1 MDDSKWVLD
10 YTSTQVGGYVCQN
23 LEVLQEEIKSLLK
36 GDDISTRDFNLIY
49 RHIALENR
57 INKGA
62 HQNAKKFIAAIRFY
76 GFHQQRLSADVSKW
90 QGAKDKLAELLVCD
104 NVNVDFDMCED
115 DLNLKG
121 DAISSLREFGYEIS
135 VEKGRF
141 APTVKDECRFGEAM
155 RYRFDKVGA
164 VSIEIV
170 LDRIRHL
177 YREDTGRYDFRPE
190 PATIGKPYI
199 VPPWGYLLN
208 VALSFIHRKQRFR
221 EDIVAKTFNQ
231 ILDLSTKYF
240 TVLELQPLSKIAD
253 AFRAHEEIIDEIA
266 EGILYNQHIA
276 LDQYPLEVIFEIIK
290 RLEDARDP
298 EGNNPIVCVLEW
310 ICKQKKCER
319 PQSLRFTRFEIMQG
333 LSDSLSVGQV
343 IEILDSLTI
352 QDSELNKGYYVPHE
366 VCKRNYYKRPFV
378 LMDGYYVLWDS
389 NLWAKGF
396 YHVWLEKYGKGV
408 NLGGLFESVVQKL
421 LVAKNIKFI
430 AGGKYAISNE
440 ERIEFGITSKEGE
453 CDFVID
459 TPEKV
464 YFIELKMKEITGNA
478 MAGDGLAAL
487 TDMSKSVLT
496 AFIQAAK
503 HELILRRRGEIEFDS
518 ANKIELGSKRVE
530 KIHVSA
536 FDRYGLHD
544 KLLVERLVTS
554 IIRCDFNCPEEQKI
568 SEFKKVQRQ
577 IRAIVSNKVVSE
589 AYRNGSYLH
598 TFRSFSLPQLMFALQ
613 GCKSEIDFARNLDMT
628 SRVITGMKD
637 WYNEQIF
644 MTAVRKS

>member
-10 YTSTQVGGYVCQN
+10 YTSTQVGGCVCQN

-36 GDDISTRDFNLIY
+36 GDDISTRDLNLIY

-57 INKGA
+57 INKGV
-62 HQNAKKFIAAIRFY
+62 HQNAKKFLAAIRFY

-90 QGAKDKLAELLVCD
+90 QGAKDKLAELLACD
-104 NVNVDFDMCED
+104 NVNVDFDIGED
-115 DLNLKG
+115 DVNLKA

-135 VEKGRF
+135 LDKGRF
-141 APTVKDECRFGEAM
+141 APTMKDERRFGEAM
-155 RYRFDKVGA
+155 RYRFDKIGA
-164 VSIEIV
+164 ISIEII
-170 LDRIRHL
+170 LDKIRHL

-208 VALSFIHRKQRFR
+208 VALSFIQKKQRFR
-221 EDIVAKTFNQ
+221 EDIVAKTFNE

-253 AFRAHEEIIDEIA
+253 AFRPHEEIIDEIA
-266 EGILYNQHIA
+266 EGILYNQHVA
-276 LDQYPLEVIFEIIK
+276 LDQYPLEIIFEIIK
-290 RLEDARDP
+290 RLEDERDP

-319 PQSLRFTRFEIMQG
+319 SQTFRFTRFEIMQG
-333 LSDSLSVGQV
+333 LSERLSVGQI
-343 IEILDSLTI
+343 IEILDALTI
-352 QDSELNKGYYVPHE
+352 KDSELNNGYFVPHE

-378 LMDGYYVLWDS
+378 LTDRHYVLFDS

-421 LVAKNIKFI
+421 LVAKNIKFL
-430 AGGKYAISNE
+430 AGGKYVISEE
-440 ERIEFGITSKEGE
+440 ERKEFGITSKEGE
-453 CDFVID
+453 CDFVIS
-459 TPEKV
+459 TPDKV
-464 YFIELKMKEITGNA
+464 YFIELKKKEITGNA
-478 MAGDGLAAL
+478 MSGDGLAAL
-487 TDMSKSVLT
+487 TDMSNSVLA

-503 HELILRRRGEIEFDS
+503 HELILRRRGEIVFDS
-518 ANKIELGSKRVE
+518 VNKIELGRKHVE
-530 KIHVSA
+530 KIHISA

-544 KLLVERLVTS
+544 KLLVERLLTS
-554 IIRCDFNCPEEQKI
+554 LIRCDFSCPDEGKL

-577 IRAIVSNKVVSE
+577 FRAIVSNTVVTE
-589 AYRNGSYLH
+589 VYHNGSYLH
-598 TFRSFSLPQLMFALQ
+598 TFRSFSLPQLMFALR
-613 GCKSEIDFARNLDMT
+613 GCKSEADFAKNLDMT